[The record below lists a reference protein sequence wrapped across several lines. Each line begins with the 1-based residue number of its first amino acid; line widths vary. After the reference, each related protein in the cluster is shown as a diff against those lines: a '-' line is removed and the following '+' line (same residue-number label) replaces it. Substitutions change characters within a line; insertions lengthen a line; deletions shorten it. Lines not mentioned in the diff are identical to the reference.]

1 MPFTAAQTDAVMGYL
16 GYAVTAENTNYVQ
29 GILTT
34 VENQSADAVTR
45 VQDILTKLS
54 GIDSDI
60 DTARNTAGGV
70 YTQLLSEGQ
79 RNVGLLA
86 FTLGIEAKRN
96 IY

>member
-1 MPFTAAQTDAVMGYL
+1 MPFSTSDRDKIMGFL
-16 GYAVTAENTNYVQ
+16 GYAVTTENVNYVQ

-34 VENQSADAVTR
+34 VEGQSADAVTR
-45 VQDILTKLS
+45 VQGYLTKLAA
-54 GIDSDI
+54 IDSQI

-86 FTLGIEAKRN
+86 FTLGIETKRN